1 MSLAIEVSHLQ
12 VRYSRVEALQDITF
26 QLGGGKIYGLL
37 GPNGS
42 GKTSLLSVLAG
53 FRKPTAGQL
62 TVGGQAPFEN
72 PGLTRQIC
80 FIRDRVDVNDD
91 ETVQWAFWFA
101 AQWRPHWDSAYAERL
116 ARLFDLP
123 LNRKVKTLSRG
134 QRSALGIV
142 LGLASRAPVT
152 IFDEAHLGLDV
163 PSRYSFYEA
172 LLDDYM
178 AHPRTIIVA
187 SHLIGEMEH
196 LLEEV
201 VILDQGRVLL
211 HEEAETLRA
220 AALRVSGP
228 ASLVDRWVA
237 GQRVLAERSLGGRKT
252 VTVFGSVG
260 ERERREAEQAG
271 LELERV
277 TLQDLFVHLVRKWGS
292 GS

>member
-1 MSLAIEVSHLQ
+1 MNLAIDARHLS
-12 VRYSRVEALQDITF
+12 VRYGRVEALQDLTF

-53 FRKPTAGQL
+53 FRKPTAGEL
-62 TVGGQAPFEN
+62 TVGGEAPFEN
-72 PGLTRQIC
+72 AGLGRQIC

-91 ETVQWAFWFA
+91 ETVGWAFWFA
-101 AQWRPHWDSAYAERL
+101 AQWRPNWDGAYAERL
-116 ARLFDLP
+116 ARAFNLP
-123 LNRKVKTLSRG
+123 LDRKVKALSRG

-172 LLDDYM
+172 LLEDYM
-178 AHPRTIIVA
+178 AHPRTIILA

-201 VILDQGRVLL
+201 IILDQGRLL
-211 HEEAETLRA
+211 IHDEAENLRA
-220 AALRVSGP
+220 AALTVSGP

-237 GQRVLAERSLGGRKT
+237 GHEVLAERSLGGRKS
-252 VTVFGSVG
+252 VTFFGGVG

-271 LELERV
+271 LELDRV
-277 TLQDLFVHLVRKWGS
+277 TLQDLFVHLVRKRGS